1 MTTFAVGMLVLDA
14 VLLLLAGIWLG
25 RPWLFLPAGLCALGA
40 AATVMLWRRYRRRV
54 QELAGLIEARRGD
67 ARREAEAIRDI
78 LHSHN
83 FHN

>member
-1 MTTFAVGMLVLDA
+1 MTTFAVGMLALDA

-25 RPWLFLPAGLCALGA
+25 RPWLFVPAGFCVLA
-40 AATVMLWRRYRRRV
+40 AAGTVMLWRRYRRRV
-54 QELAGLIEARRGD
+54 RDLAGLIEARRNE